1 MQAKIDKQSGTGGVL
16 PPVPPASLNP
26 GEPPILP
33 DCKPPIPADSIVL
46 PITPKTWRSLDSVP
60 EPQPQVAPHEDT
72 PHPFDAHAHW
82 QVWVLGLGIIAV
94 FAAAVAG
101 WWQIAS
107 GGLVVLMLLVVSW
120 RISNR
125 RSWIRARGTVF
136 DVTVLILAGG
146 LIATLV
152 VYLTLSH

>member
-1 MQAKIDKQSGTGGVL
+1 M
-16 PPVPPASLNP
+16 
-26 GEPPILP
+26 
-33 DCKPPIPADSIVL
+33 
-46 PITPKTWRSLDSVP
+46 
-60 EPQPQVAPHEDT
+60 
-72 PHPFDAHAHW
+72 
-82 QVWVLGLGIIAV
+82 GIIAV

>member
-1 MQAKIDKQSGTGGVL
+1 MESDLPESG
-16 PPVPPASLNP
+16 
-26 GEPPILP
+26 
-33 DCKPPIPADSIVL
+33 DSIAL
-46 PITPKTWRSLDSVP
+46 PITPKTWRSLDSVS
-60 EPQPQVAPHEDT
+60 EPQPQVAPHEDA

-82 QVWVLGLGIIAV
+82 QVWVLGLGIVAV

-146 LIATLV
+146 LIAALV
-152 VYLTLSH
+152 LYLTLSH